1 METHTRQDFTTR
13 EIRYI
18 LENYLSLCEGSFPHD
33 GKAAPDYGCHIQKSR
48 SLKAAFERPA
58 ELKSDIDRAF
68 QQLKPTEKSV
78 LITILIFS
86 FQYHEVGYWWGM
98 DQMEIQA
105 IEQYSI
111 RKVKRILNNGKY

>member
-1 METHTRQDFTTR
+1 METHKRQDFTTR

-33 GKAAPDYGCHIQKSR
+33 GLADPDYGCRIQKSR

-78 LITILIFS
+78 LITICIMS
-86 FQYHEVGYWWGM
+86 FQYHEVGYWWGL
-98 DQMEIQA
+98 DQREVQN
-105 IEQYSI
+105 IEDYSI
-111 RKVKRILNNGKY
+111 RKVKRILNNGKT